1 MVNQRMLGLGTAR
14 SVIRELFEY
23 GKIRA
28 AQVGAE
34 NVFDFSL
41 GNPSVPCPQEVNDTA
56 VRILREQPEV
66 IHCYT
71 SAQGDQEAR
80 QRFADSLNRRF
91 GTCYTA
97 DQFYITVGAAASLCC
112 VFNGLTCPGDE
123 FVVFAPY
130 FPEYKVFIEGAGA
143 KMVLIPPEIEG
154 FQIDF
159 DAFEAAIS
167 EHTKG
172 VVVNSPNNPSGVVY
186 SRETLERLAAILTEK
201 SRAYGHPIYLIS
213 DEPYREIVFSGFQVP
228 WIPQLY
234 PDTIVCYSFSKSLS
248 LPGERLGYVLV
259 PASVTDSREVYA
271 AVAGAGRS
279 LGYVNAPSL
288 FQQVTSLCCDLTSD
302 LAVYERNAKLLV
314 PALREMGY
322 HCVEPGGAFYL
333 FPRSLERLRR
343 PRPRAHRLLRPDRH
357 DPAGPSQIQGPGRF
371 LPIKSIGPIR
381 DGWGRCFLP
390 LSKQYKFS
398 KDVYGA
404 DHINTYHR

>member
-1 MVNQRMLGLGTAR
+1 MVSERMKGLGTAR

-23 GKIRA
+23 GKLRA

-34 NVFDFSL
+34 NVYDFSL
-41 GNPSVPCPQEVNDTA
+41 GNPSVPAPAAVNETA
-56 VRILREQPEV
+56 IRLLTEQGDQ

-71 SAQGDQEAR
+71 SAQGDQGAR

-91 GTCYTA
+91 GAHYTA

-112 VFNGLTCPGDE
+112 VFNGLACPGDE

-130 FPEYKVFIEGAGA
+130 FPEYQVFIEGAGA

-159 DAFEAAIS
+159 AAFEAAVGP
-167 EHTKG
+167 HTKG

-186 SRETLERLAAILTEK
+186 SRETLERLADVLTRK
-201 SRAYGHPIYLIS
+201 SREYGHPIYLIS
-213 DEPYREIVFSGFQVP
+213 DEPYREIVYPGFQVP
-228 WIPQLY
+228 WIPHIY
-234 PDTIVCYSFSKSLS
+234 RDTIVCYSFSKSLS

-259 PASVTDSREVYA
+259 PGDITDAGDVYA

-302 LAVYERNAKLLV
+302 LKVYEENRNLLV
-314 PALREMGY
+314 TSLREMGY
-322 HCVEPGGAFYL
+322 HVVEPGGAFYL
-333 FPRSLERLRR
+333 FPRTLEADDMAFSERAKQFDLLAVPGSGFGAPGHVRISYCVQTDMIRR
-343 PRPRAHRLLRPDRH
+343 A
-357 DPAGPSQIQGPGRF
+357 
-371 LPIKSIGPIR
+371 LP
-381 DGWGRCFLP
+381 
-390 LSKQYKFS
+390 KF
-398 KDVYGA
+398 KELA
-404 DHINTYHR
+404 DSYR

>member
-1 MVNQRMLGLGTAR
+1 MVSERMKGLGTAR

-23 GKIRA
+23 GKLRA

-34 NVFDFSL
+34 NVYDFSL
-41 GNPSVPCPQEVNDTA
+41 GNPSVPAPAAVNETA
-56 VRILREQPEV
+56 IRLLTEQGDQ

-71 SAQGDQEAR
+71 SAQGDQGAR

-91 GTCYTA
+91 GAHYTA

-112 VFNGLTCPGDE
+112 VFNGLACPGDE

-130 FPEYKVFIEGAGA
+130 FPEYQVFIEGAGA

-159 DAFEAAIS
+159 AAFEAAVGP
-167 EHTKG
+167 HTKG

-186 SRETLERLAAILTEK
+186 SRETLERLADVLTRK
-201 SRAYGHPIYLIS
+201 SREYGHPIYLIS
-213 DEPYREIVFSGFQVP
+213 DEPYREIVYPGFQVP
-228 WIPQLY
+228 WIPHIY
-234 PDTIVCYSFSKSLS
+234 RDTIVCYSFSKSLS

-259 PASVTDSREVYA
+259 PGEITDAGDVYA

-302 LAVYERNAKLLV
+302 LKVYEENRNLLV
-314 PALREMGY
+314 TSLREMGY
-322 HCVEPGGAFYL
+322 HVVEPGGAFYL
-333 FPRSLERLRR
+333 FPRTLEADDMAFSERAKQFDLLVVPGSGFGAPGHVRISYCVQTDMIRR
-343 PRPRAHRLLRPDRH
+343 A
-357 DPAGPSQIQGPGRF
+357 
-371 LPIKSIGPIR
+371 LP
-381 DGWGRCFLP
+381 
-390 LSKQYKFS
+390 KF
-398 KDVYGA
+398 KELA
-404 DHINTYHR
+404 DSYR